1 MLEALFLVIGMV
13 YYFILGLI
21 TLFALFFSIVMIAV
35 SVEIM
40 GDKFRKDVPKKKRE
54 KSERR
59 RKIERF
65 INTALETI
73 MFILTFMMVGAVVHY
88 MFIAK

>member
-1 MLEALFLVIGMV
+1 MA

-21 TLFALFFSIVMIAV
+21 TLFAIFFSIVMIAV
-35 SVEIM
+35 GIEIM
-40 GDKFRKDVPKKKRE
+40 GDKYRKGVPKKKRE

-59 RKIERF
+59 RKIENF
-65 INTALETI
+65 INKAFEI
-73 MFILTFMMVGAVVHY
+73 IIVVFTFMLIGAVVHY